1 MKKRSVFLLLL
12 ASLMLLPACGGQE
25 ETLPEEDPAIQ
36 EELQDPQQD
45 EETGEEP
52 AADPEA
58 GQPAEPEE
66 EKPGSTSNTP
76 ENKPQD
82 QNQNQT
88 KPQTPSTPS
97 PAPAPETKPEPAPE
111 TKPEASASLG
121 QTLAGVF
128 QSCDASAS
136 CQSIADKIL
145 SNEAV
150 LFAGATMPVTPGL
163 LSGFDNTEITGFS
176 DSVMFAPAIGSI
188 PFVGYIFQL
197 DPATD
202 SAAFIQTLQSSAN
215 PRWNVCVEADET
227 VIQQKGDKVFFLMC
241 PATLEG

>member
-66 EKPGSTSNTP
+66 ETPGSTSNTP

-97 PAPAPETKPEPAPE
+97 PAPAPE

-176 DSVMFAPAIGSI
+176 DGVMFAPAIGSI